1 MSKLDIVGF
10 SLSPYAFT
18 VMATIKTWRKFPL
31 FSHINYGPIKPWDI
45 SEIRERERKMVRKG
59 RMRNILKKENS
70 DRIRTFLK

>member
-45 SEIRERERKMVRKG
+45 SEIREREKDGTERK
-59 RMRNILKKENS
+59 NEEHIKKREQ
-70 DRIRTFLK
+70 

>member
-45 SEIRERERKMVRKG
+45 SEIREREKDGTGRK
-59 RMRNILKKENS
+59 NEEHIKKREQ
-70 DRIRTFLK
+70 